1 MSREKLLQ
9 LARNIK
15 DEDINFDD
23 IPELTNEDIEKAQPF
38 YEMPEILNILENKNK
53 REIKEPI
60 TIRLKSSTVDTFR
73 NLGKGYQTKI
83 SDILDNIAKNI
94 KKHS

>member
-15 DEDINFDD
+15 DADINFDD
-23 IPELTNEDIEKAQPF
+23 IPELTNEDIERAQPF

-60 TIRLKSSTVDTFR
+60 TIRLKSSTVDTFS
-73 NLGKGYQTKI
+73 KI
-83 SDILDNIAKNI
+83 KP
-94 KKHS
+94 